1 MSLIFVA
8 SRLATILPSTG
19 ETTSPFKF
27 TPGHYLMFDQ
37 GSGGGTDAD
46 KQALMADYA
55 AETNLV
61 GFYAK
66 LRWKNIE
73 TAQDVYNY
81 TLIDSYLDA
90 LPAGKKFVLQIRE
103 QLFGGGV
110 QTDAHG
116 MFPTYMDSVGSGP
129 YFYTGGTAWSGDL
142 TVALN
147 DDETAAM
154 DRKIALYTAL
164 IEHYDDDD
172 RLEMLVTGETAVGAL
187 GVGYSASDHTTEYI
201 RFARAIGAI
210 PGRRTPVKIST
221 NYLGNTALMQSLLDV
236 CVEEQIAI
244 GGPDTMPRS
253 ERQFD
258 DNEIYLGLAGSPTAD
273 YRGLLPRVAEVDG
286 TEVGGYLGNF
296 NPSQIW
302 GDAYYGHENMRPT
315 HWFWYHNLPGR
326 TPDSTSATQ
335 WGNGVSQGILWWIRN
350 HALNVTNTT
359 NPYGGG
365 GESDPDPGGPGPISV
380 VAVGT
385 VAEANAANISPAYG
399 ATPQSNDVGL
409 AFGFLRAATAG
420 RTLTCSGY
428 TTADSFGAS
437 SQQPM
442 YAFAKLLS
450 AAEGSPTII
459 PVGSAAGEVLQG
471 VTLLLRNTETSI
483 ASLVHGTPQHKTTT
497 GANSSTPTPI
507 VTPALTVTQDNCLI
521 ILAVSYQLD
530 CSTLGNYNP
539 NADGNWTQQ
548 VFAATVT
555 GNNQSIAIYT
565 RLQTTAANISASTIA
580 ITGQSTG
587 VTARTIAFAVK
598 AA

>member
-8 SRLATILPSTG
+8 SRLATILPPTG

-55 AETNLV
+55 AEANLV

-66 LRWKNIE
+66 LRWKNIN
-73 TAQDVYNY
+73 TADGVINY
-81 TLIDSYLDA
+81 ALIDSYLDA
-90 LPAGKKFVLQIRE
+90 LPPNKKFMLCIRE

-116 MFPTYMDSVGSGP
+116 MFPAYMDSVGSGP

-147 DDETAAM
+147 DDEAAAM
-154 DRKIALYTAL
+154 DLKIWLYSE
-164 IEHYDDDD
+164 IIDHYDDDD
-172 RLEMLVTGETAVGAL
+172 RLEMLCTGETAVGAL
-187 GVGYSASDHTTEYI
+187 GVGYSASDHTTQHI

-210 PGRRTPVKIST
+210 PGRRTPVKIGT
-221 NYLGNTALMQSLLDV
+221 NYLGSTALMQSLIDV

-258 DNEIYLGLAGSPTAD
+258 DNEIYLGLAGSPTSD
-273 YRGLLPRVAEVDG
+273 YRGLLHRVAEVDG

-302 GDAYYGHENMRPT
+302 TDAYYGHDNMRPT
-315 HWFWYHNLPGR
+315 HWAWYHNLPGR
-326 TPDSTSATQ
+326 MPDSTSATQ

-350 HALNVTNTT
+350 HPLNTTNTT
-359 NPYGGG
+359 NPYGAGS
-365 GESDPDPGGPGPISV
+365 EPSPDPGGSGPISI
-380 VAVGT
+380 AAIGS
-385 VAEANAANISPAYG
+385 VAEANASSISPAYG

-409 AFGFLRAATAG
+409 ALGFLRAATAG

-428 TTADSFGAS
+428 TTVDSFGAS

-450 AAEGSPTII
+450 AAEGSPTIV

-471 VTLLLRNTETSI
+471 VTLLLRNTEI
-483 ASLVHGTPQHKTTT
+483 VIGSLLHNAQHKTTT
-497 GANSSTPTPI
+497 GANSSTPI
-507 VTPALTVTQDNCLI
+507 VTPALAVTQDDCLI

-530 CSTLGNYNP
+530 CTSFGSYNP

-548 VFAATVT
+548 VFASTPT
-555 GNNQSIAIYT
+555 GNNQAIAIYT
-565 RLQTTAANISASTIA
+565 RLQTTATNIAASTIT
-580 ITGQSTG
+580 ITGQATG
-587 VTARTIAFAVK
+587 VTARTTIIAVK

>member
-8 SRLATILPSTG
+8 SRLASILPPTG
-19 ETTSPFKF
+19 ATTSPFKY
-27 TPGHYLMFDQ
+27 TPSQYLMFDS
-37 GSGGGTDAD
+37 GSGGGTDAE
-46 KQALMADYA
+46 KQALMVDYA
-55 AETNLV
+55 AEANLG
-61 GFYAK
+61 GFYLKA
-66 LRWKNIE
+66 RWKNIE
-73 TAQDVYNY
+73 TAQDIYNY
-81 TLIDSYLDA
+81 ALIDSYLDA
-90 LPAGKKFVLQIRE
+90 LPSGKKFCLQIRE
-103 QLFGGGV
+103 QLFGGGA

-116 MFPTYMDSVGSGP
+116 MFPAYMDSVGSGP
-129 YFYTGGTAWSGDL
+129 YFYSGGTAWSGNL

-147 DDETAAM
+147 DDEAAAM

-164 IEHYDDDD
+164 IDRYDDDD
-172 RLEMLVTGETAVGAL
+172 RLEMLVTGETANGAL
-187 GVGYSASDHTTEYI
+187 GVGYDVSAHATQYI
-201 RFARAIGAI
+201 RFAQAIGAI
-210 PGRRTPVKIST
+210 AGRRTPVKIST
-221 NYLGNTALMQSLLDV
+221 NYLGNTALMQSLIDG
-236 CVEEQIAI
+236 CTEEQIVT

-258 DNEIYLGLAGSPTAD
+258 DNEIYLGLAGSPASD
-273 YRGLLPRVAEVDG
+273 YRGLVPRAAEVDQ
-286 TEVGGYLGNF
+286 TEVGGALGNF

-302 GDAYYGHENMRPT
+302 TDAYYGHDNLRPT

-326 TPDSTSATQ
+326 AADSTSATQ

-359 NPYGGG
+359 NPYGAATTP
-365 GESDPDPGGPGPISV
+365 PDPAPGGSGPISI
-380 VAVGT
+380 VATGT
-385 VAEANAANISPAYG
+385 VAEANAVSISPAYG
-399 ATPQSNDVGL
+399 ASPQSNDVGL

-450 AAEGSPTII
+450 AAEGSPTIV

-471 VTLLLRNTETSI
+471 VTLLLRNTETVI

-497 GANSSTPTPI
+497 GANSSTAI
-507 VTPALTVTQDNCLI
+507 ATPALTVTQDDCLI
-521 ILAVSYQLD
+521 IVAVSYQLD
-530 CSTLGNYNP
+530 CSALGNYNP

-555 GNNQSIAIYT
+555 GNNQTIAIYT
-565 RLQTTAANISASTIA
+565 RLQTTAANIAASTIA

-587 VTARTIAFAVK
+587 VTARTIVFAVK

>member
-8 SRLATILPSTG
+8 SRLATILPPTG
-19 ETTSPFKF
+19 ETTSPFKY

-55 AETNLV
+55 AEANLV
-61 GFYAK
+61 GFYVK
-66 LRWKNIE
+66 LRWKNVN
-73 TAQDVYNY
+73 TADGVINFS
-81 TLIDSYLDA
+81 LIDSYLDA
-90 LPAGKKFVLQIRE
+90 LPSGKKLALCIRE

-116 MFPTYMDSVGSGP
+116 MFPAYMDSVGSGP

-154 DRKIALYTAL
+154 DVKIWLYSE
-164 IEHYDDDD
+164 IIDHYDDDD
-172 RLEMLVTGETAVGAL
+172 RLEVICTGETAVGAL

-210 PGRRTPVKIST
+210 PGRRTPVKIGT
-221 NYLGNTALMQSLLDV
+221 NYLGNTALMQSLIDV

-258 DNEIYLGLAGSPTAD
+258 DNEIYLGLAGSPASD
-273 YRGLLPRVAEVDG
+273 YRGLLPRIAEVDG

-302 GDAYYGHENMRPT
+302 TDAYYGHDSMRPT

-326 TPDSTSATQ
+326 MPDSTAATQ
-335 WGNGVSQGILWWIRN
+335 WGDGVSQGILWWIRN
-350 HALNVTNTT
+350 HPLNTTNTT
-359 NPYGGG
+359 NPYGAA
-365 GESDPDPGGPGPISV
+365 SSPPDPAPGGPGPISI
-380 VAVGT
+380 VATGT
-385 VAEANAANISPAYG
+385 VAEANAASISPAYG

-409 AFGFLRAATAG
+409 AFGFLRAATSG

-428 TTADSFGAS
+428 TIVDSFGAS

-450 AAEGSPTII
+450 AAEGAPTIV

-483 ASLVHGTPQHKTTT
+483 ASLIHGTPQHKTTT
-497 GANSSTPTPI
+497 GASSSTPI
-507 VTPALTVTQDNCLI
+507 VTPALTVTQDDCLI

-530 CSTLGNYNP
+530 CTALGNYNP

-548 VFAATVT
+548 VFAATAT
-555 GNNQSIAIYT
+555 GNNQAIAIYT
-565 RLQTTAANISASTIA
+565 RLQTTAANILASTIA
-580 ITGQSTG
+580 ITGQATG